1 MISKRLAEDM
11 KVAMK
16 AGDKIK
22 LGVIRM
28 LRAELKNAQIAA
40 GDTLSEEI
48 EEKVLS
54 SYAKKL
60 KESKDQYLGGGRKD
74 LADKEETEYNI
85 TMSYLPPRMEEDEL
99 AELIKTKVKETGAAG
114 VRDFG
119 AVMKAVMQSAG
130 SRADGSV
137 VSGMVKKLL
146 SGG

>member
-16 AGDKIK
+16 AGDKVK

-28 LRAELKNAQIAA
+28 LRAELENARIAA
-40 GDTLSEEI
+40 GDTLDGEA

-60 KESKDQYLGGGRKD
+60 KESRDQYLGGGRKD
-74 LADKEETEYNI
+74 LADKEETEYDI
-85 TMSYLPPRMEEDEL
+85 TMSYLPPRMEEDEV
-99 AELIKTKVKETGAAG
+99 AELIRAKIKETGAAG
-114 VRDFG
+114 ARDFG

-130 SRADGSV
+130 SRVDGSA